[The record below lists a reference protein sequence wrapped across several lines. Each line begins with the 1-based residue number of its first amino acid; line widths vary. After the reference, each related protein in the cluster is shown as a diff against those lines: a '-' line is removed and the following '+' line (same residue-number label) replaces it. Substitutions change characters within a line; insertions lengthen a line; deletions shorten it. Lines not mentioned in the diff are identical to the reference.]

1 MTFYLD
7 SQSAQHTLSYPC
19 TGLLGSLARSFVA
32 DPTFTP
38 QIVAHVGI
46 PTLLEW
52 LGHVGMIAIYNSLHA
67 CAPVITPFV
76 DKMVS
81 CKRMYRMS
89 IFVLIHSHQTFLPP
103 SNQTNPKDKF
113 VWKRRMEAWKFGSG
127 NDYMFDE

>member
-7 SQSAQHTLSYPC
+7 SRSAQHTLSYPC
-19 TGLLGSLARSFVA
+19 IGLLGSLARSFVA

-52 LGHVGMIAIYNSLHA
+52 VGHVGMIAIYNSLHA

-81 CKRMYRMS
+81 CKRIYPS
-89 IFVLIHSHQTFLPP
+89 IFVLIHPHTDLSP
-103 SNQTNPKDKF
+103 SFQSDQSERQVCMEKKDGSLE
-113 VWKRRMEAWKFGSG
+113 VRFG
-127 NDYMFDE
+127 E

>member
-19 TGLLGSLARSFVA
+19 IGLLGSLARSFVA

-81 CKRMYRMS
+81 CKRMYHMS
-89 IFVLIHSHQTFLPP
+89 IFLLIHPHPDLSP
-103 SNQTNPKDKF
+103 SFQSDQSERQVCMEKKDGSLE
-113 VWKRRMEAWKFGSG
+113 VRFG
-127 NDYMFDE
+127 E